1 MLLAAGD
8 RFSKIMIYIKEFLS
22 FNSFWDVLRAVID
35 VAIISFL
42 FYKILVAIKDSRAFQ
57 LIKGILLLIAAAL
70 IAVLLRLNTLS
81 YVIKAFV
88 SVLPVLIVIMFQP
101 ELRRWLENIGKSNFR
116 GIFTGQNNS
125 NNEKIDA
132 MVNEVATAVS
142 AMSRERVGALIVFE
156 RSTNLGEIIRTGT
169 VIDATVSAQLL
180 RLIFVPNT
188 PLHDGAVI
196 IRNDTIHAAAC
207 YLPLSANNTLDKDLG
222 TRHRAG
228 IGATESSDC
237 VVAIVS
243 EETGYISYAEGGE
256 IQRNITREK
265 LVQLLKEALYNK
277 DDDKGRKVKLR
288 SGNSNRTI
296 TENRSS
302 GRKKTGSKEGGR
314 Q

>member
-1 MLLAAGD
+1 MLAAGD

-42 FYKILVAIKDSRAFQ
+42 FYKIIVAIRDSRAFQ
-57 LIKGILLLIAAAL
+57 LIRGILLLLVASLLAI
-70 IAVLLRLNTLS
+70 LLRLNTLS

-101 ELRRWLENIGKSNFR
+101 ELRRWLENMGKSNFKS
-116 GIFTGQNNS
+116 IFTGQGNS
-125 NNEKIDA
+125 DNEKIDA
-132 MVNEVATAVS
+132 LVNEVANAVS

-169 VIDATVSAQLL
+169 VVDANVSAQLL

-196 IRNDTIHAAAC
+196 IRDDKIHAAAC

-243 EETGYISYAEGGE
+243 EETGFISFAEGGVL
-256 IQRNITREK
+256 QRNITREK
-265 LVQLLKEALYNK
+265 LVQLLKEALY
-277 DDDKGRKVKLR
+277 RKAA
-288 SGNSNRTI
+288 
-296 TENRSS
+296 RSS
-302 GRKKTGSKEGGR
+302 GGKNLKR
-314 Q
+314 